1 MAKLLLALFFLTLM
15 VGPTYAQ
22 SCNPAA
28 VHYIVRDEKG
38 NVLSETDLKSIAE
51 LVPKQIGDATTSV
64 GETSFA
70 PDNVTFYWPESIE
83 WDKGTKVP
91 SLDFSNAGI
100 CALRFSEITL
110 TYHNKKMRLIFD
122 LEILRFQE
130 DRRPV
135 VNSIPFQAGTFRL
148 DLRGWKHDRDKMI
161 PATHWKKVK

>member
-15 VGPTYAQ
+15 VGPIYAQ

-38 NVLSETDLKSIAE
+38 NVLSEADLKLIAE

-100 CALRFSEITL
+100 CALRFSEVTL

-135 VNSIPFQAGTFRL
+135 INSLPFQAGTFRL
-148 DLRGWKHDRDKMI
+148 DLRGWAHDREKMI